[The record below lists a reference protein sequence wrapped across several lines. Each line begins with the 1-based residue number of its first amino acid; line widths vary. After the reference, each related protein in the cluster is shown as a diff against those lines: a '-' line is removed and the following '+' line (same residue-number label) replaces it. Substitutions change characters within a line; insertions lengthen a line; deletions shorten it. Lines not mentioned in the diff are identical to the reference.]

1 MAKLNLF
8 YDCQS
13 GEVVHVASD
22 DIPDSFVD
30 LARLRRQIEERLRLD
45 HKLVIAMAKLLK
57 LI

>member
-1 MAKLNLF
+1 MAKLSLF
-8 YDCQS
+8 YDRET

-22 DIPDSFVD
+22 NIPDSFVD

-45 HKLVIAMAKLLK
+45 HKLVVSFGKLLK